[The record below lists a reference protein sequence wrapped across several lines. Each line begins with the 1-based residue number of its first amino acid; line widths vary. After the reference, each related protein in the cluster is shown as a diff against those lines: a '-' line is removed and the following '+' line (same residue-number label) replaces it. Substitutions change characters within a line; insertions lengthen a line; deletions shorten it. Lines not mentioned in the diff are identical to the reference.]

1 VLIALMN
8 DDLAERM
15 LDNIDKTRDQE
26 HDPLTVREMHRQLRE
41 AIWPPKPADSGDAAP
56 WVRNLQR
63 DYVNRLTMGVLRG
76 SDRADVRAQLRQQAR
91 ALAEQLQKA
100 PKGDP
105 DSTEQAHRRDCL
117 ETLQRA
123 LAASVLRSTP

>member
-1 VLIALMN
+1 
-8 DDLAERM
+8 
-15 LDNIDKTRDQE
+15 
-26 HDPLTVREMHRQLRE
+26 
-41 AIWPPKPADSGDAAP
+41 
-56 WVRNLQR
+56 VRNLQR

-123 LAASVLRSTP
+123 LAATVLRSTP